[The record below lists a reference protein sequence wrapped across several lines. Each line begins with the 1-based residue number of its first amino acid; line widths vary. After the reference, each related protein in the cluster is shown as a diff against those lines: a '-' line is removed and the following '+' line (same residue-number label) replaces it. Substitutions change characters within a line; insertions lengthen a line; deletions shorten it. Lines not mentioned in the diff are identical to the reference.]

1 MPRAVDG
8 TKHKNRRKK
17 ILDQAKGY
25 WGRRSTNYRVAKDAV
40 AKAGQ
45 YAYRDRRNRK
55 REFRA
60 LWIAR
65 ISGAVQAEGLNYS
78 TFMHGLK
85 LANIE
90 INRKALSNMAI
101 EDKELERD
109 KISGTLL
116 RIRIIRQLFT
126 PILAENFGLDK
137 ARDIFEAF
145 TAFSQKVVPLEANL
159 IEHLHAFVRS
169 NSEAYASTD
178 TAYLEKCAQFFKWA

>member
-8 TKHKNRRKK
+8 TKHKDRRKK

-55 REFRA
+55 REFRR

-65 ISGAVQAEGLNYS
+65 ISAGVQAEGLNYS

-101 EDKELERD
+101 EDKE
-109 KISGTLL
+109 SFA
-116 RIRIIRQLFT
+116 QL
-126 PILAENFGLDK
+126 
-137 ARDIFEAF
+137 
-145 TAFSQKVVPLEANL
+145 V
-159 IEHLHAFVRS
+159 
-169 NSEAYASTD
+169 
-178 TAYLEKCAQFFKWA
+178 AQVKTVLS